1 MTYEFRWYCEQ
12 VSATVVIQVK
22 AAHEADAGYLAAQ
35 VLHQLATPSQRSW
48 TFRPS
53 VVIVQ
58 R

>member
-12 VSATVVIQVK
+12 VSATVVIQIK
-22 AAHEADAGYLAAQ
+22 ATNEADAGYLAAQ
-35 VLHQLATPSQRSW
+35 VLHQLANPRGRRW

-53 VVIVQ
+53 VVIVE